1 MPCEYYLTPLVSKYI
16 SASTLYWGSPI
27 LFCEFS
33 VWCRWWFKQFRHGQD
48 SSSVDRQLLKGTI
61 SFVKRSTIRE
71 GRVSMGEEVNIIWEN
86 SKKAYNAIVRSVD
99 SVLPAPPTPRWR
111 ATMEEEPLTFQL
123 AAEAPR
129 AAAQAKLTSLAD
141 QQGIDAL
148 ADAQLQGLKLACSA
162 NFRLWRTNWQLCNEK
177 FWKSAHGTATSTS
190 SCPTYFL

>member
-1 MPCEYYLTPLVSKYI
+1 MVVQAVQTWTRFKFSGQTTFEGNNIIREEEYHQGREGFYG
-16 SASTLYWGSPI
+16 WGSKHY
-27 LFCEFS
+27 L
-33 VWCRWWFKQFRHGQD
+33 
-48 SSSVDRQLLKGTI
+48 
-61 SFVKRSTIRE
+61 
-71 GRVSMGEEVNIIWEN
+71 GELYP
-86 SKKAYNAIVRSVD
+86 YNAKVWSVN
-99 SVLPAPPTPRWR
+99 SVLPAPPTLIRR

-129 AAAQAKLTSLAD
+129 TAAQAKLTSHAD